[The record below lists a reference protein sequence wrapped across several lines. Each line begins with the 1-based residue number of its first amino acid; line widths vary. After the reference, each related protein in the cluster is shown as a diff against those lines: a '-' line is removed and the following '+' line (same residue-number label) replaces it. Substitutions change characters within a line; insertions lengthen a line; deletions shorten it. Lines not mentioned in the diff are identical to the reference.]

1 MKQIHGNTAGL
12 KSNQLHRLEK
22 LYHRRS
28 PQDYLV
34 SQEIARDFSRLSHEI
49 HRQLGLL
56 IDRRGIIRF
65 VIVGDY
71 HGLVIPRLDDYRFGP
86 ERLNGLRFIHTHF
99 DETGLSE
106 EDLADLV
113 LLRMDYIAAIT
124 IHPDGTPKKIFCGH
138 LLPKSVDNKNYILQ
152 DPIDLGQLQMDC
164 RKQILA
170 LEAEMSHHEITQ
182 TASQGKERAIL
193 IHVTHPSLK
202 QAAHES
208 MIELE
213 ELARSSGVRVVHQVI
228 QYRQKQDAR
237 FLLGKGKIRS
247 LALEALQKN
256 ANLMIFDQEL
266 NPSQIRSI
274 TNIVDIRVI
283 DRTQLILDIFAGQAK
298 SRAGKFQV
306 ELAQLK
312 YILPRLITK
321 NTAMSRLTGGIG
333 GRGPGETRLEV
344 NRRRVR
350 ERIKSLSTQLR
361 KVQNQRNR
369 QKSKRKKRGLPV
381 ISIIGYTNAGKS
393 TLLNTLTQ
401 SDVQTDNRLFVTLD
415 PTSRR
420 IKFPQNMD
428 VILTD
433 TVGFIR
439 DLPEALVSA
448 FQATLE
454 QLDDADIL
462 LHVIDASNP
471 KYEKHI
477 ESVNNILEMLKIQQK
492 QCIKV
497 FNKMDCIPDD
507 SQINFGDN
515 KDCVYVTARQK
526 QSLKPLIDMLVDRIG
541 GLNTDYSVN
550 RPAINHPE

>member
-1 MKQIHGNTAGL
+1 MKQVHGNTSGL

-22 LYHRRS
+22 FYHRRS

-34 SQEIARDFSRLSHEI
+34 SSEIARDLGRLSYDI
-49 HRQLGLL
+49 HRQIGLL
-56 IDRRGIIRF
+56 IDRRGITRF

-86 ERLNGLRFIHTHF
+86 ERLNGLRLIHTHL
-99 DETGLSE
+99 DNAGLSE

-124 IHPDGTPKKIFCGH
+124 LHSDGTPKHFFCGH
-138 LLPKSVDNKNYILQ
+138 LLPKSVDENNYVLHSI
-152 DPIDLGQLQMDC
+152 DPGQLQMDC
-164 RKQILA
+164 RKTILA
-170 LEAEMSHHEITQ
+170 LEAEMSQHEKFQI
-182 TASQGKERAIL
+182 ASQGKERAFL

-202 QAAHES
+202 LAANES
-208 MIELE
+208 MNELE
-213 ELARSSGVRVVHQVI
+213 ELARSRDVTIVHRVI
-228 QYRQKQDAR
+228 QYRKKHDAR
-237 FLLGKGKIRS
+237 FLLGKGKVRS
-247 LALEALQKN
+247 LALEVLQKN

-274 TNIVDIRVI
+274 TDAVELRVI
-283 DRTQLILDIFAGQAK
+283 DRTQLILDIFAKQAK
-298 SRAGKFQV
+298 SHAGKLQV

-312 YILPRLITK
+312 YILPRLVTQ

-333 GRGPGETRLEV
+333 GRGPGETRLEI
-344 NRRRVR
+344 NRRNVR
-350 ERIKSLSTQLR
+350 DRIKYLSSQLK
-361 KVQNQRNR
+361 KVQGQRER
-369 QKSKRKKRGLPV
+369 QKSKRKKRGLPI

-401 SDVQTDNRLFVTLD
+401 SDVHTENRLFVTLD

-439 DLPEALVSA
+439 DLPETLVFA

-471 KYEKHI
+471 KHENHI
-477 ESVNNILEMLKIQQK
+477 ESVDNILEKLNIQQK
-492 QCIKV
+492 PCIKV
-497 FNKMDCIPDD
+497 FNKMDCVHET
-507 SQINFGDN
+507 SRINYLTQ
-515 KDCVYVTARQK
+515 KDCVFVTAKQK
-526 QSLKPLIDMLVDRIG
+526 QSLTPLIDMLVDRIG
-541 GLNTDYSVN
+541 GISM
-550 RPAINHPE
+550 

>member
-1 MKQIHGNTAGL
+1 MKQIHGNTVGL
-12 KSNQLHRLEK
+12 KTNQLNRLEK

-34 SQEIARDFSRLSHEI
+34 SPEIARDFSRLSHEI
-49 HRQLGLL
+49 HRQIGIL
-56 IDRRGIIRF
+56 IDRRGKTRF

-71 HGLVIPRLDDYRFGP
+71 HGLVIPRLDDYRSGP
-86 ERLNGLRFIHTHF
+86 ERLNGLRLIHTHL
-99 DETGLSE
+99 DNTGLSE
-106 EDLADLV
+106 EDLTDLV

-124 IHPDGTPKKIFCGH
+124 LNSEGTPIKIFCGH
-138 LLPKSVDNKNYILQ
+138 LLPKAVDNKNYLLQ
-152 DPIDLGQLQMDC
+152 PPIDLGMLQMDC

-170 LEAEMSHHEITQ
+170 LEAEMSYHENTQ
-182 TASQGKERAIL
+182 IAIKGKERAFL

-202 QAAHES
+202 NLANES
-208 MIELE
+208 MKELE
-213 ELARSSGVRVVHQVI
+213 ELAQSSGVNVVHRVI
-228 QYRQKQDAR
+228 QYRQKKDSR
-237 FLLGKGKIRS
+237 FLLGKGKVRS

-266 NPSQIRSI
+266 NPSQMRSI
-274 TNIVDIRVI
+274 TDIVDLRVI
-283 DRTQLILDIFAGQAK
+283 DRTQLILDIFARQAK
-298 SRAGKFQV
+298 SRAGKLQV

-312 YILPRLITK
+312 YILPRLVTQ
-321 NTAMSRLTGGIG
+321 NTALSRLTGGIG

-344 NRRRVR
+344 NRRKIR
-350 ERIKSLSTQLR
+350 ERIKYLKNQLSN
-361 KVQNQRNR
+361 VQKQRDR
-369 QKSKRKKRGLPV
+369 QKSKRKKRELPV

-401 SDVQTDNRLFVTLD
+401 SDVQTENRLFVTLD

-439 DLPEALVSA
+439 DLPEALVTA
-448 FQATLE
+448 FQATLD

-471 KYEKHI
+471 KHENHI
-477 ESVNNILEMLKIQQK
+477 SSVNNILETLNIHQK
-492 QCIKV
+492 PCIKV
-497 FNKMDCIPDD
+497 FNKMDCVRDENQFNYL
-507 SQINFGDN
+507 SDN
-515 KDCVYVTARQK
+515 ASVFVTAKQK
-526 QSLKPLIDMLVDRIG
+526 QSLKPLIDMLMDRIR
-541 GLNTDYSVN
+541 VFF
-550 RPAINHPE
+550 PAHN

>member
-1 MKQIHGNTAGL
+1 MKQIHGNTSGL
-12 KSNQLHRLEK
+12 KTNQLHRLEK

-34 SQEIARDFSRLSHEI
+34 SQEIARDFGRMSHEI
-49 HRQLGLL
+49 HRQIGLL

-86 ERLNGLRFIHTHF
+86 ERLNGLRFIHTHL
-99 DETGLSE
+99 DNAGLSE

-124 IHPDGTPKKIFCGH
+124 LHSDGTPQSFFCGH
-138 LLPKSVDNKNYILQ
+138 LLPKSVDQKNYALHVI
-152 DPIDLGQLQMDC
+152 DPGQLQMDC
-164 RKQILA
+164 RKKILA
-170 LEAEMSHHEITQ
+170 LEAEMSLHEKNQI
-182 TASQGKERAIL
+182 SSKGKERAFL

-202 QAAHES
+202 EAANES
-208 MIELE
+208 MNELE
-213 ELARSSGVRVVHQVI
+213 ELAQSRDVTVVHRVI
-228 QYRQKQDAR
+228 QYRKKHDAR
-237 FLLGKGKIRS
+237 FLMGKGKIRS

-274 TNIVDIRVI
+274 TDAVDLRVI
-283 DRTQLILDIFAGQAK
+283 DRTQLILDIFAKQAK
-298 SRAGKFQV
+298 SRAGKLQV

-312 YILPRLITK
+312 YILPRLVTQ
-321 NTAMSRLTGGIG
+321 NSAMSRLTGGIG
-333 GRGPGETRLEV
+333 GRGPGETRLEI
-344 NRRRVR
+344 NRRKVR
-350 ERIKSLSTQLR
+350 DRIKYLSAQLL
-361 KVQNQRNR
+361 KVKKQRER
-369 QKSKRKKRGLPV
+369 QKSKRKKRELPV

-401 SDVQTDNRLFVTLD
+401 SNVQAENRLFVTLD
-415 PTSRR
+415 PSSRR

-439 DLPEALVSA
+439 DLPEALVTA

-471 KYEKHI
+471 KYENHI
-477 ESVNNILEMLKIQQK
+477 QSVDTILEKLEIQHK
-492 QCIKV
+492 PCIKV
-497 FNKMDCIPDD
+497 FNKMDRVHESSPIH
-507 SQINFGDN
+507 FLTE
-515 KDCVYVTARQK
+515 KDCVFVSARKK
-526 QSLKPLIDMLVDRIG
+526 QSLTPLIELLVDRIG
-541 GLNTDYSVN
+541 GISAGTWK
-550 RPAINHPE
+550 PE

>member
-1 MKQIHGNTAGL
+1 MKQIHGNTVGL
-12 KSNQLHRLEK
+12 KTNQLHRLEK

-34 SQEIARDFSRLSHEI
+34 SPEIARDFSRLSHEI
-49 HRQLGLL
+49 HRQIGLL

-71 HGLVIPRLDDYRFGP
+71 HGLVIPRLDDYRSGTG
-86 ERLNGLRFIHTHF
+86 RLNGLRFIHTHM
-99 DETGLSE
+99 DNTGLSE
-106 EDLADLV
+106 EDFTDLV

-124 IHPDGTPKKIFCGH
+124 MDSEGTPQKIFCGH
-138 LLPKSVDNKNYILQ
+138 LLPNTVDNKNYRIQ
-152 DPIDLGQLQMDC
+152 PPIHLGLLQMDC

-170 LEAEMSHHEITQ
+170 LEAEMSHHENAQI
-182 TASQGKERAIL
+182 ARKGKERAFL

-202 QAAHES
+202 TFANES
-208 MIELE
+208 MKELE
-213 ELARSSGVRVVHQVI
+213 ELALSSGVNIVHRII
-228 QYRQKQDAR
+228 QYRQKKDSR

-266 NPSQIRSI
+266 NPSQMRSI
-274 TNIVDIRVI
+274 TDIVDMRVI
-283 DRTQLILDIFAGQAK
+283 DRTQLILDIFARQAK
-298 SRAGKFQV
+298 SRAGKLQV

-312 YILPRLITK
+312 YILPRLVTQ

-350 ERIKSLSTQLR
+350 ERIKYLNKQLSN
-361 KVQNQRNR
+361 VQHQRDR

-401 SDVQTDNRLFVTLD
+401 SNVQTENRLFVTLD

-439 DLPEALVSA
+439 DLPEALVTA

-471 KYEKHI
+471 KHENHI
-477 ESVNNILEMLKIQQK
+477 SSVNNILETLNIHQK
-492 QCIKV
+492 PCIKV
-497 FNKMDCIPDD
+497 FNKMDCVRDKDWFNCSSEKD
-507 SQINFGDN
+507 SVF
-515 KDCVYVTARQK
+515 VSARQK
-526 QSLKPLIDMLVDRIG
+526 QSLKTLIDMLMNRIQAYH
-541 GLNTDYSVN
+541 NDF
-550 RPAINHPE
+550 

>member
-1 MKQIHGNTAGL
+1 MKKIHGNTIGL

-22 LYHRRS
+22 FYHRRS
-28 PQDYLV
+28 PQDFLV
-34 SQEIARDFSRLSHEI
+34 SAEIVRDFGRLSYEI

-56 IDRRGIIRF
+56 IDRRGTIRF
-65 VIVGDY
+65 VIVGDF
-71 HGLVIPRLDDYRFGP
+71 HGLIIPKLDDYRSGP
-86 ERLNGLRFIHTHF
+86 DRLNGLRFVHTHL
-99 DETGLSE
+99 DNSGLSE

-124 IHPDGTPKKIFCGH
+124 LHSDGTPNKIFCGH
-138 LLPKSVDNKNYILQ
+138 LLPKSVDNKNYISKP
-152 DPIDLGQLQMDC
+152 PIDVGQLQMDC

-170 LEAEMSHHEITQ
+170 LEAEMSHHENLQI
-182 TASQGKERAIL
+182 SSNGKERAIL
-193 IHVTHPSLK
+193 IHVTHPSQK
-202 QAAHES
+202 RSADES
-208 MIELE
+208 MNELE
-213 ELARSSGVRVVHQVI
+213 ELARSRDVSIVHRVVQFRKKH
-228 QYRQKQDAR
+228 DAR
-237 FLLGKGKIRS
+237 YLLGKGKIRT
-247 LALEALQKN
+247 LALEAVQKN

-274 TNIVDIRVI
+274 TDAVDLRVI
-283 DRTQLILDIFAGQAK
+283 DRTQLILDIFARQAK
-298 SRAGKFQV
+298 SRAGKLQV

-312 YILPRLITK
+312 YILPRLVTK

-344 NRRRVR
+344 NRRKVR
-350 ERIKSLSTQLR
+350 ERIKYLSIQLK
-361 KVQNQRNR
+361 KVQQQRNR

-401 SDVQTDNRLFVTLD
+401 SNVQAENRLFVTLD

-433 TVGFIR
+433 TVGFIK
-439 DLPEALVSA
+439 DLPDALVSA

-454 QLDDADIL
+454 QLDDADIF

-471 KYEKHI
+471 KHENHI
-477 ESVNNILEMLKIQQK
+477 ESVDNILKKLGYQNKP
-492 QCIKV
+492 CIKV
-497 FNKMDCIPDD
+497 FNKMDRIQGQVNFWDD
-507 SQINFGDN
+507 
-515 KDCVYVTARQK
+515 KDCVYATAQKK
-526 QSLKPLIDMLVDRIG
+526 QSLTPLIDLLVERIG
-541 GLNTDYSVN
+541 LLTES
-550 RPAINHPE
+550 R

>member
-34 SQEIARDFSRLSHEI
+34 SPEIARDFSRLSHEI
-49 HRQLGLL
+49 NRQIGLL
-56 IDRRGIIRF
+56 IDRRGVIRF

-71 HGLVIPRLDDYRFGP
+71 HGLVIPQLDDYRFGP
-86 ERLNGLRFIHTHF
+86 ERLNGLRLIHTHLNN
-99 DETGLSE
+99 TGLSE

-124 IHPDGTPKKIFCGH
+124 LHSEGTPKQIFCGH
-138 LLPKSVDNKNYILQ
+138 LLPKSVDNKNYLLQ
-152 DPIDLGQLQMDC
+152 PPIDPGQLQMDC

-170 LEAEMSHHEITQ
+170 LEAEMSHHEMSQ
-182 TASQGKERAIL
+182 TAQKGKERAFL
-193 IHVTHPSLK
+193 IHVTHPTLK
-202 QAAHES
+202 QSANES
-208 MIELE
+208 MNELE
-213 ELARSSGVRVVHQVI
+213 ELANSCGVNIVHRVI

-256 ANLMIFDQEL
+256 ANLIIFDQEL
-266 NPSQIRSI
+266 NPSQMKSI
-274 TNIVDIRVI
+274 TNIVDMRVI
-283 DRTQLILDIFAGQAK
+283 DRTQLILDIFARQAK
-298 SRAGKFQV
+298 SRAGKLQV

-312 YILPRLITK
+312 YILPRLVTQ
-321 NTAMSRLTGGIG
+321 NTAMSRLAGGIG
-333 GRGPGETRLEV
+333 GRGPGETQLEI
-344 NRRRVR
+344 NRRKVR
-350 ERIKSLSTQLR
+350 ERIKYLNNQLS
-361 KVQNQRNR
+361 KVQNQRDR
-369 QKSKRKKRGLPV
+369 QKSQRKKRGLPV

-401 SDVQTDNRLFVTLD
+401 SEVQAENRLFVTLD

-471 KYEKHI
+471 KYENHI
-477 ESVNNILEMLKIQQK
+477 QSVNNILETLNIHQK
-492 QCIKV
+492 PCIKV
-497 FNKMDCIPDD
+497 FNKMDCVQDV
-507 SQINFGDN
+507 NNVKFWAN
-515 KDCVYVTARQK
+515 KDCVFVTARQK
-526 QSLKPLIDMLVDRIG
+526 QSLMPLIDMLVTRLCG
-541 GLNTDYSVN
+541 GSVQ
-550 RPAINHPE
+550 EK